1 MFKSFPICFII
12 YISLKSKFPF
22 YYSIHL
28 IAKYI
33 NYILLKHF
41 LTIPN
46 VPFPNNYPNLK
57 LNSLSNSYLFLN

>member
-12 YISLKSKFPF
+12 YISLKSNFPF

-28 IAKYI
+28 IAKYF
-33 NYILLKHF
+33 NYNLDKHF

-46 VPFPNNYPNLK
+46 VPFPNNYPN
-57 LNSLSNSYLFLN
+57 